1 MTRVPWAYYGYSDI
15 LILECVDSAS
25 FDQSISLTTQLIC
38 LTASA
43 WQRNLVI
50 DDFIF
55 FYVRGLLFT
64 FSVSVVISPR
74 PNPLRRKCIRLLVCI
89 DKRRCRKLFC
99 KRQSVLATMIQF
111 SFLCSHLTH
120 GCTVVNTLISCVC
133 LSDQHT
139 GSLDPR

>member
-25 FDQSISLTTQLIC
+25 FDQSISLITQLIC

-55 FYVRGLLFT
+55 FLCAGIIIYF
-64 FSVSVVISPR
+64 
-74 PNPLRRKCIRLLVCI
+74 
-89 DKRRCRKLFC
+89 FC
-99 KRQSVLATMIQF
+99 Q
-111 SFLCSHLTH
+111 C
-120 GCTVVNTLISCVC
+120 CY
-133 LSDQHT
+133 
-139 GSLDPR
+139 